1 MPVDK
6 ERPKKCQ
13 SSASRTYF
21 FFQFYRHPERPLAV
35 QLAQSEILL
44 QPFATLERIR
54 DVLRISYSNHG
65 GRPSLLATLLTLT
78 GLAIS
83 VYLVLWG
90 PYWGPVSYVRWLSL
104 AGIFERRCR
113 NNRTTILAALE
124 WMKSPG
130 RDTIYIMNTFL
141 CEYQG
146 ILIPSCM

>member
-1 MPVDK
+1 MPLHSRSCQWIRRDPRNANP
-6 ERPKKCQ
+6 ERTSP
-13 SSASRTYF
+13 STTM
-21 FFQFYRHPERPLAV
+21 HPRRPLAV

-65 GRPSLLATLLTLT
+65 SRPSLLATLLTDSAWLSHLGALLWNCLT
-78 GLAIS
+78 
-83 VYLVLWG
+83 
-90 PYWGPVSYVRWLSL
+90 YVRWLSL
-104 AGIFERRCR
+104 AGIFQRRRR

-146 ILIPSCM
+146 ILISSCM